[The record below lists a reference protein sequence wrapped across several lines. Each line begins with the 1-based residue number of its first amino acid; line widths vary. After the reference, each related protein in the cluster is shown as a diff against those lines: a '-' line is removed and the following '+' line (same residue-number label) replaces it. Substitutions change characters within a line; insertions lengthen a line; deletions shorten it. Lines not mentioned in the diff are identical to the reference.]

1 MSIKLLIF
9 QSHPIQYFS
18 PLYKEM
24 AKSIEM
30 EVVYYSDATV
40 QPSYDKGFG
49 QTIHWDIPL
58 LEGYRYSF
66 LKNYSFSKSM
76 DCKWY
81 NAINFAILKKIKTA
95 SSQVVLING
104 WSYFSDWMVIFSAKL
119 FKKEIWVR
127 ADNPL
132 SQEQKKGIKA
142 VLKKFVLRKLLF
154 PHIDKFLYV
163 GKESKAFFEFYGAKQ
178 NKLIYTPHAVDN
190 TFFQHQHSILEAR
203 KSEIKKHLGIPIPS
217 KIILWS
223 AKMISKKRPF
233 DILRAFELLHLKEVH
248 LILLGDGALRTDLEN
263 YIELYSITKVH
274 LKGFINQSFISQY
287 YSIADIFVLTS
298 GFGETWGL
306 VVNEAMN
313 FKLPIIVSDACG
325 CAKDLVEDGGNG
337 DIYTLGDITTL
348 RSMLQKYLVDEN
360 LCKRS
365 GQRSL
370 EKISEYSY
378 ATIISNLSKIL
389 TK

>member
-1 MSIKLLIF
+1 MSTKLLIF

-30 EVVYYSDATV
+30 EVVYYSDASLQATF
-40 QPSYDKGFG
+40 DKGFG
-49 QTIHWDIPL
+49 QTIQWDIPL

-132 SQEQKKGIKA
+132 SQEQRKGIKA
-142 VLKKFVLRKLLF
+142 VLKKFILRKFLF

-178 NKLIYTPHAVDN
+178 HQLIYTPHAVDN

-248 LILLGDGALRTDLEN
+248 LILLGDGALRNDLEN
-263 YIELYSITKVH
+263 YIELYSITNVH

-337 DIYTLGDITTL
+337 GIYTLGDITTL
-348 RSMLQKYLVDEN
+348 RSILQKYLVDEN

-365 GQRSL
+365 GHRSL

-378 ATIISNLSKIL
+378 TTIISNLSNLL